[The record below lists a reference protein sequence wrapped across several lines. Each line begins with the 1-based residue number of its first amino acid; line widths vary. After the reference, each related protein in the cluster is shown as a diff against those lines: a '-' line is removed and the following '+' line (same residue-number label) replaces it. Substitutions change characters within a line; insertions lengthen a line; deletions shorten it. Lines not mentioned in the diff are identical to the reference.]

1 MTIPDPL
8 TIRELL
14 DIARKITTP
23 EDGAAL
29 VAVLVARACRDTPSL
44 TEETAAQ
51 MVRSNLGY
59 VSGYCDVETR
69 RRFEVVFGAMHPDYE
84 RSLLRERVV
93 AGVRR
98 AQACGKH
105 CGRPRK
111 ELDLRPALALLNE
124 GRGLKDVARILKV
137 PRATLRRRLDEAG
150 RWPVGRQAA

>member
-29 VAVLVARACRDTPSL
+29 VAVLVARARRDTPSL

-69 RRFEVVFGAMHPDYE
+69 RRFEVVFGAMHP
-84 RSLLRERVV
+84 VF
-93 AGVRR
+93 G
-98 AQACGKH
+98 
-105 CGRPRK
+105 
-111 ELDLRPALALLNE
+111 
-124 GRGLKDVARILKV
+124 
-137 PRATLRRRLDEAG
+137 
-150 RWPVGRQAA
+150 PVGGDREPRTVAETIQMGIRAAGGSDAH